1 MLNINGKALLKI
13 TNSQTHTTTML
24 KSVTGETNNNDTVI
38 NETLGSLAL
47 YVGNDNTAPT
57 ADDYTMDTTNLG
69 LTVVATTGTN
79 DSTAGSY
86 TQNYIAIFNSTFR
99 NDTNADITVSE
110 VGIIGSGR
118 GPFSNP
124 KTFLIARDVL
134 STPVTITPGEA
145 YTFTMYIG

>member
-1 MLNINGKALLKI
+1 MLNVNGKALLKI
-13 TNSQTHTTTML
+13 TNSQTHSDTTL
-24 KSVTGETNNNDTVI
+24 KTSTGESVGNNTVI
-38 NETLGSLAL
+38 HETLGSLAL

-69 LTVVATTGTN
+69 LTVVNTTGTN
-79 DSTAGSY
+79 NSTPGSY
-86 TQNYIAIFNSTFR
+86 TQNYIAIFNRTFK

-118 GPFSNP
+118 GPYSSE

-134 STPVTITPGEA
+134 STPVTIAPGDA
-145 YTFTMYIG
+145 YTFTMYIS

>member
-1 MLNINGKALLKI
+1 MLNVNGKALIKI
-13 TNSQTHTTTML
+13 TNSQTHSGTLL
-24 KSVTGETNNNDTVI
+24 KAFNGETVSNDTVI
-38 NETLGSLAL
+38 SETLGSLAL

-57 ADDYTMDTTNLG
+57 ADDYTMDDTNLG
-69 LTVVATTGTN
+69 LTVVNTTGTN

-86 TQNYIAIFNSTFR
+86 TQNYIAIFNRTFR

-134 STPVTITPGEA
+134 STPVIIAPGEA
-145 YTFTMYIG
+145 YTLTMYIG